1 MNVER
6 MVNHLG
12 EVADWRTLK
21 WIQKRPVLV
30 PVRPDREIITNVL
43 ASPTWPLA
51 PIERVLHAPVF
62 VGDGTLVVQSGY
74 HESGRIYLALP
85 PGVEAPVSP
94 QPSPGEVEAAKSMI
108 LTEMMRDF
116 PFVSE
121 ADRAHALAAA
131 LLPFIRAMITGP
143 TPFHLINAPTKGT
156 GKTLLAQVV
165 THPLGWVQ
173 RGSSQSRPSPPSLL
187 RELSRTLMF
196 RSLTRREAIR
206 EQRTKS

>member
-1 MNVER
+1 MTE
-6 MVNHLG
+6 
-12 EVADWRTLK
+12 
-21 WIQKRPVLV
+21 P
-30 PVRPDREIITNVL
+30 
-43 ASPTWPLA
+43 
-51 PIERVLHAPVF
+51 
-62 VGDGTLVVQSGY
+62 LVVQSGY

-85 PGVEAPVSP
+85 PGVEVAPVSP

-187 RELSRTLMF
+187 
-196 RSLTRREAIR
+196 
-206 EQRTKS
+206 